1 MINHAIHNLLH
12 LRRIIP
18 SSFLYVSD
26 PSASSESNRIFLDN
40 KPISPPY
47 AFFRYVF
54 VINMFYCIDLQFAFF
69 VKKEYLLKKVKINIL
84 FSAPLKYT
92 HYGEIYKNVDMRGE
106 IL

>member
-1 MINHAIHNLLH
+1 MC
-12 LRRIIP
+12 
-18 SSFLYVSD
+18 V
-26 PSASSESNRIFLDN
+26 
-40 KPISPPY
+40 PY

-54 VINMFYCIDLQFAFF
+54 VINMFYCINLQFAFF

-106 IL
+106 IGLLSRNILFDSEDADGSDTYGGNLKVLSALDVVDCVLHD